1 MDHNEE
7 PGIPKDRE
15 PLTAKEIRSNRR
27 HIAALGVVTLVALAA
42 IIIGIVQRIL
52 AG

>member
-1 MDHNEE
+1 MDGKEE
-7 PGIPKDRE
+7 ARTAADRE

-27 HIAALGVVTLVALAA
+27 HIAALGVVTLLALSA
-42 IIIGIVQRIL
+42 IIIGLVQRIL